1 MNTRVLVFAGSR
13 SQLLQHIPVERT
25 VRSFRAW
32 EPRLV
37 LSSEKNDHALW
48 APLLEDYDITPC
60 HRLGPAPASLS
71 DASLLAHIM
80 GSASLLM
87 HREAPAVVL
96 VYGHSVTTMAAALAA
111 TELGIP
117 VIHVGAGQLP
127 GNMDSPEGRHAEITD
142 RLATLLCCLDPADER
157 SLHTRLME
165 RGTCVTGDTLY
176 DLFEQDRP
184 RLQPFEEAERHGA
197 AFGEFILCYLS
208 RPEPLH
214 TPEGMRSLL
223 EGLRA
228 LHVRQHRPIL
238 LVQHPSVL
246 SCFREQQIP
255 EGIRLLPPLPHT
267 PFPAA
272 GGPVCRQA
280 CPAAPSAAVR
290 IGRCGGWLAYPLR
303 LCRRLDR
310 CRRHRTP
317 ALSASGSAGDQRSG
331 FPPGGRRRDGHPGRH
346 RRRYPSGERRLLS
359 AGGLMLYPP
368 QPVDNQ
374 GKTRNKGCLVFSP
387 GNLFFALYRRA
398 QSPGGTMD
406 ALMLSQPETVAFG
419 IAMGEKKAN
428 AGWVRQLVLAFWA
441 GAFIAFAAEGSN
453 MAAFN
458 LLARPETY
466 GLGKCLAGTIFPVG
480 LMLVMLT
487 GAELFTGNTLMC
499 MALAEKRI
507 PLTAMLRN
515 WLFVYIGNFLGS
527 IFLAHMI
534 VTSGQLASGAG
545 MLGGVTLRIAAG
557 KVALDFLPAFYLGLM
572 CNWLV
577 CLAVWFCWS
586 ARSQTGK
593 MLGIFFPIWLFITS
607 GFEHSVANMYYIP
620 AGIMAA
626 GNELFAKASGLSAEA
641 LASLTWSN
649 FAINNLIPVT
659 LGNIAGG
666 ALFVGMIHWWT
677 HRGALSA
684 KQNH

>member
-1 MNTRVLVFAGSR
+1 
-13 SQLLQHIPVERT
+13 
-25 VRSFRAW
+25 
-32 EPRLV
+32 
-37 LSSEKNDHALW
+37 
-48 APLLEDYDITPC
+48 
-60 HRLGPAPASLS
+60 
-71 DASLLAHIM
+71 
-80 GSASLLM
+80 
-87 HREAPAVVL
+87 
-96 VYGHSVTTMAAALAA
+96 
-111 TELGIP
+111 
-117 VIHVGAGQLP
+117 
-127 GNMDSPEGRHAEITD
+127 
-142 RLATLLCCLDPADER
+142 
-157 SLHTRLME
+157 
-165 RGTCVTGDTLY
+165 
-176 DLFEQDRP
+176 
-184 RLQPFEEAERHGA
+184 
-197 AFGEFILCYLS
+197 
-208 RPEPLH
+208 
-214 TPEGMRSLL
+214 
-223 EGLRA
+223 
-228 LHVRQHRPIL
+228 
-238 LVQHPSVL
+238 
-246 SCFREQQIP
+246 
-255 EGIRLLPPLPHT
+255 
-267 PFPAA
+267 
-272 GGPVCRQA
+272 
-280 CPAAPSAAVR
+280 
-290 IGRCGGWLAYPLR
+290 
-303 LCRRLDR
+303 
-310 CRRHRTP
+310 
-317 ALSASGSAGDQRSG
+317 
-331 FPPGGRRRDGHPGRH
+331 
-346 RRRYPSGERRLLS
+346 
-359 AGGLMLYPP
+359 
-368 QPVDNQ
+368 
-374 GKTRNKGCLVFSP
+374 
-387 GNLFFALYRRA
+387 
-398 QSPGGTMD
+398 MD

-419 IAMGEKKAN
+419 IAMGEKKAK
-428 AGWVRQLVLAFWA
+428 AGWVRQIVLAFWA

-507 PLTAMLRN
+507 TLAAMLRN

-527 IFLAHMI
+527 LFLAHMI

-649 FAINNLIPVT
+649 FAVHNLIPVT

-677 HRGALSA
+677 HRGALPT